1 MSEPAALRFGAF
13 ELNSISGELR
23 RQGDLVKLAPQPLR
37 VLDLLAR
44 RSGEVVTRNEIRDHV
59 WSGDTFVD
67 FEQGLN
73 FCIRQIREVLGDTAD
88 APRFIETLPRRGYRF
103 LMPVKS
109 GLAHPEHV
117 TRLMVLPFRP
127 LRPDP
132 ETDFL
137 AFSLPDAVTAS
148 LGGLKSLVVRSSMAA
163 SRFASDA
170 ADPKKI
176 AAEADVDVIVSG
188 TLLRAGDEV
197 RVTTQ
202 LTDAVSGT
210 LLWSHTAQAAIG
222 DLFSVQDQLTH
233 AIVTSLSLPLTS
245 REQQMLKRDVP
256 ASAVAYEY
264 FLRGNQLS
272 YDSKQWAVAR
282 DLYLRSVEEDPRFA
296 PAWARLGRIHHVMG
310 KYLDTGTAES
320 LDRAEEAFRRAL
332 ELNPD
337 LSITHKLY
345 AQLDVDRGR
354 VRDAMARLI
363 ERAHTADPE
372 LLAGLVTTCRYCGL
386 LDASTAAHKRALSL
400 EPKIR
405 TSVPHTWYFQR
416 DYARVV
422 TIKPI
427 DFPYIVPLSMAES
440 GRKADAI
447 ATLRE
452 LEQKI
457 QTRVRELVS
466 AARWMLEGD
475 SAQSVAA
482 VNRFLSPDFRDP
494 EGLFYAARHLARL
507 KEDSAALG
515 LLERVVAGGFFCF
528 PAIASDP
535 WLDPL
540 RKKAAFAKLLRQA
553 ETEHQH
559 AATAFTQ
566 LGGDKVLGLGLSSA
580 SLAPAGQ
587 SGVKPA

>member
-1 MSEPAALRFGAF
+1 MSEPGTLRFGAF
-13 ELNSISGELR
+13 ELNSMAGELR
-23 RQGDLVKLAPQPLR
+23 RQGDLVKLAPQPLK
-37 VLDLLAR
+37 VLDLLVR

-109 GLAHPEHV
+109 GQVRPGHIS
-117 TRLMVLPFRP
+117 RLIVLPFRP
-127 LRPDP
+127 LRSDP

-137 AFSLPDAVTAS
+137 AFSLPDAITAS

-163 SRFASDA
+163 SRFAGDVT
-170 ADPKKI
+170 DPKKI

-210 LLWSHTAQAAIG
+210 LLWSTTSQAAMG
-222 DLFSVQDQLTH
+222 DLFRVQDQLTQ
-233 AIVTSLSLPLTS
+233 AIVTSLSLPLST
-245 REQQMLKRDVP
+245 REQQMLRRDVP
-256 ASAVAYEY
+256 ASASAYEY

-272 YDSKQWAVAR
+272 YDSKQWSVAR
-282 DLYLRSVEEDPRFA
+282 DLYLRSVEEDPQFA

-310 KYLDTGTAES
+310 KYLDTGTPEGLDNAE
-320 LDRAEEAFRRAL
+320 AAFRRAL
-332 ELNPD
+332 ELNAD

-345 AQLDVDRGR
+345 AQLEVDRGR
-354 VRDAMARLI
+354 ARDAMARLI
-363 ERAHTADPE
+363 ARAQTADPE

-386 LDASTAAHKRALSL
+386 LDASVAAHRRAASL
-400 EPKIR
+400 EQKIR
-405 TSVPHTWYFQR
+405 TSVPHTWFLQR
-416 DYARVV
+416 DYGRVAA
-422 TIKPI
+422 TKAIEN
-427 DFPYIVPLSMAES
+427 PYIVPVSMAEL
-440 GRKADAI
+440 GREGEAI
-447 ATLRE
+447 SLLRE

-457 QTRVRELVS
+457 QTRVRELVV
-466 AARWMLEGD
+466 AARSLLEGD
-475 SAQSVAA
+475 VASSRVA
-482 VNRFLSPDFRDP
+482 VNRFLSPDFKDP

-507 KEDSAALG
+507 NEDAAAIA

-528 PAIASDP
+528 PALAHDP
-535 WLDPL
+535 WLNPL
-540 RKKAAFAKLLRQA
+540 RKTAAFTKLLRRA
-553 ETEHQH
+553 ETEHRQ
-559 AATAFTQ
+559 AVATFAELHGDRL
-566 LGGDKVLGLGLSSA
+566 LGVGASS
-580 SLAPAGQ
+580 SRE
-587 SGVKPA
+587 

>member
-1 MSEPAALRFGAF
+1 MSESTTLRFGAF
-13 ELNSISGELR
+13 EINSAAGELR
-23 RQGDLVKLAPQPLR
+23 RQGDLVKLAPQPLK

-44 RSGEVVTRNEIRDHV
+44 RSGEVVTRNEIRKHV

-109 GLAHPEHV
+109 GEVQPGHV
-117 TRLMVLPFRP
+117 TRLMVLPFRL
-127 LRPDP
+127 LRPEP

-148 LGGLKSLVVRSSMAA
+148 LSGLKSLVVRSSMAA
-163 SRFASDA
+163 ARFASDA

-176 AAEADVDVIVSG
+176 GAEADVDVIVSG
-188 TLLRAGDEV
+188 TLLRAGNEV

-202 LTDAVSGT
+202 LTDATSGT
-210 LLWSHTAQAAIG
+210 LLWSHTAQAAVG
-222 DLFSVQDQLTH
+222 DLFRVQDQLTQV
-233 AIVTSLSLPLTS
+233 IVTSLSLPLTS

-256 ASAVAYEY
+256 ASAAAYEY
-264 FLRGNQLS
+264 YLRGNQLS

-282 DLYLRSVEEDPRFA
+282 DLYLRSVEEDPGFA

-310 KYLDTGTAES
+310 KYLDTGTQQS
-320 LDRAEEAFRRAL
+320 LDKAEGAFRRAL
-332 ELNPD
+332 ELNPE

-345 AQLDVDRGR
+345 AQLEVDRGR
-354 VRDAMARLI
+354 ARDALARLI
-363 ERAHTADPE
+363 ERAQTADPE

-386 LDASTAAHKRALSL
+386 LDASVAAHIRAMSL

-405 TSVPHTWYFQR
+405 TSVAHTWYFQR
-416 DYARVV
+416 DHPRVA

-427 DFPYIVPLSMAES
+427 EFPYIVPLSMAEL
-440 GRKADAI
+440 GRKSEAI

-457 QTRVRELVS
+457 QTRVRELVA
-466 AARWMLEGD
+466 AARLLLEGE
-475 SAQSVAA
+475 AA
-482 VNRFLSPDFRDP
+482 PSIAAINRFLAPDFKDP
-494 EGLFYAARHLARL
+494 EGLFYAARHLAHL
-507 KEDSAALG
+507 KDDSAAIA

-528 PAIASDP
+528 PALSADP
-535 WLDPL
+535 WLDSL
-540 RKKAAFAKLLRQA
+540 RKKPAFTKLVHQA
-553 ETEHQH
+553 ETQH
-559 AATAFTQ
+559 RDAAAAFSR
-566 LGGDKVLGLGLSSA
+566 LGGDNILSA
-580 SLAPAGQ
+580 ATTR
-587 SGVKPA
+587 